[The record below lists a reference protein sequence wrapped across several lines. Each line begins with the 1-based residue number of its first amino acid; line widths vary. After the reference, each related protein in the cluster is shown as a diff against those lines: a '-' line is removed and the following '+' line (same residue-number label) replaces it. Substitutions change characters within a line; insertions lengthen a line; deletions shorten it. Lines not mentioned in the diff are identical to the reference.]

1 MRCGAEDLTN
11 QVGEGMLE
19 EKSIQEQGMQAA
31 EFDWTTPTYPEK
43 LPQ

>member
-1 MRCGAEDLTN
+1 MRRCTGDNILMRCGAEDLTN

-31 EFDWTTPTYPEK
+31 EFD
-43 LPQ
+43 